1 MSTVK
6 ENLSKV
12 YCEVFLK
19 SSIIPKPAR
28 QEVKAVGYKGFEK
41 DLTCRKFQ
49 YEIGKEYK
57 TEEKINPCIYGFHFC
72 KNLKDV
78 SNYYSFTK
86 DYRFCIVEAFGDVI
100 DEKDKSVTNHIKIVE
115 EISKE
120 KIYEILNQPYWDKA
134 YEIQQR
140 VPNVLL
146 GGSMAL
152 MLHGLLSYDDKLF
165 HDIDFVLPHYITDIN
180 LLRKEEDVKKEK
192 EIKKGSKNIF
202 SLLDDEEDGD
212 DNETDWDKEVEEIYG
227 SDVKLG
233 FTEDNI
239 KVDFFI
245 DPHTKVKSFKYNGKY
260 FKVCDIKTILDAK
273 IKYAFSGS
281 QKHQED
287 LSIIFGNIKGKK
299 IW

>member
-6 ENLSKV
+6 ETL
-12 YCEVFLK
+12 
-19 SSIIPKPAR
+19 SSIYCNYFANLGLIPKASK
-28 QEVKAVGYKGFEK
+28 EKVLGYKGFNN

-57 TEEKINPCIYGFHFC
+57 TEEELRPCSSGFHFC
-72 KNLKDV
+72 KELKNV
-78 SNYYSFTK
+78 SDYYSFTNN
-86 DYRFCIVEAFGDVI
+86 DFRFCIVEALGDVV

-120 KIYEILNQPYWDKA
+120 KIYEILNKPYWDKA

-152 MLHGLLSYDDKLF
+152 MLHGLLSFDDKLF
-165 HDIDFVLPHYITDIN
+165 HDIDFVLPHYITDVN
-180 LLRKEEDVKKEK
+180 LLRKAEDVKIET
-192 EIKKGSKNIF
+192 EIKKGKNNKNSIL
-202 SLLDDEEDGD
+202 SILEDEDENEIVCEEDED
-212 DNETDWDKEVEEIYG
+212 EIYG

-245 DPHTKVKSFKYNGKY
+245 DPYTKVKNFKYNGRY
-260 FKVCDIKTILDAK
+260 FKVCDIKTILEAK
-273 IKYAFSGS
+273 IKYAAGGS
-281 QKHQED
+281 KKHQED
-287 LSIIFGNIKGKK
+287 LSIIFKKLKGRK
-299 IW
+299 W